1 MAVRRVD
8 DRGSQLSNTP
18 FSYIF
23 FHGYQE
29 NQLPSLL
36 IHNPGTQFFWEK
48 SNNHAGSITKPS
60 GSLMLLK

>member
-1 MAVRRVD
+1 MIEVLNY
-8 DRGSQLSNTP
+8 QIPLSHICI
-18 FSYIF
+18 YIY

-36 IHNPGTQFFWEK
+36 IHNPGTQVFWGK
-48 SNNHAGSITKPS
+48 SNNHAGSIMKPS